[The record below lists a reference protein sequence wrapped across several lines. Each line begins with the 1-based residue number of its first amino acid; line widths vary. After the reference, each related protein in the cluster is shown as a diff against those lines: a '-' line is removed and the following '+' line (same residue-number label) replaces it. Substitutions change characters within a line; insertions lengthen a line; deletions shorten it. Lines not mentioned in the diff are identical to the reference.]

1 MKILKPKLRILNLE
15 KLKLSPQFQKIL
27 KKYKEQKLL
36 LKKKKPENSLIERLR
51 FQLEKNESDENYFLK
66 ELKIEK
72 KIGEEMK
79 NTYGIKAFNGRSDED
94 FQSIEKKVGNKTK
107 LRKLSLLVHSPFFN
121 PHKENT
127 FNKLNDY
134 YLIEKR
140 KNCINLPLIFP
151 KKNCISKLRKKVNP
165 NNFSGLSESSL
176 EKINNISI
184 RDQSISYSNNS
195 FSKNLNSCFS
205 AQTILD
211 SLDSI
216 RNEYRSVSKR
226 INCYQKSEKNI
237 YDKAN
242 LKYRLLNN
250 LFSKNKNF

>member
-1 MKILKPKLRILNLE
+1 
-15 KLKLSPQFQKIL
+15 
-27 KKYKEQKLL
+27 
-36 LKKKKPENSLIERLR
+36 
-51 FQLEKNESDENYFLK
+51 
-66 ELKIEK
+66 
-72 KIGEEMK
+72 MK

-176 EKINNISI
+176 AKINNISI